1 MDKLQAARDRIN
13 EIDAQMRRLFE
24 ERIAA
29 VSDVLAYKRE
39 HNLPV
44 FDSKREQQVIE
55 RNLSELCD
63 QTLAPHY
70 RRYIQSL
77 MDITKDWERAE
88 LKQNTVAFA
97 GAEGAFAWQA
107 TRGLFPD
114 YRYQICEDF
123 AEVFREVLE
132 ERAAFGVIPFE
143 NSYSGEVGEVFDLLF
158 RHPCHISAIWDLPV
172 CQNLLALPDATLA
185 DIKTVV
191 SHPQALSQCAPFL
204 QAHGLTPQAY
214 ANTALAAQY
223 VADKGD
229 KSLAAIASRD
239 SAELYGLNIL
249 ADSINGSSTN
259 TTRFIVIGKEL
270 PQTGSRFNLLF
281 TVNHHAGQLAQV
293 MSLIGDMGFNME
305 SIKSRPIKDLPWQ
318 YYFYVEIEGNLAD
331 ERTQQLLAKLK
342 VNCDTLKI
350 LGSYDIKQLD
360 KPAY

>member
-1 MDKLQAARDRIN
+1 MDKLQAAREKIN
-13 EIDAQMRRLFE
+13 TIDAQMASLFE

-29 VSDVLAYKRE
+29 VSEVLAYKRE

-44 FDSKREQQVIE
+44 FDSEREQQVIE
-55 RNLSELCD
+55 RNLALLQNDS
-63 QTLAPHY
+63 LAPYY
-70 RRYIQSL
+70 RRCIQSL

-107 TRGLFPD
+107 ARELFPD

-172 CQNLLALPDATLA
+172 CQNLLAVPGASLA
-185 DIKTVV
+185 DIQTVV
-191 SHPQALSQCAPFL
+191 SHPQALSQCTPFL
-204 QAHGLTPQAY
+204 QAHSLNPQAHT
-214 ANTALAAQY
+214 NTALAAQY
-223 VADKGD
+223 VAEKGD
-229 KSLAAIASRD
+229 KTLAAIASRD

-249 ADSINGSSTN
+249 AEAINGSSTN
-259 TTRFIVIGKEL
+259 TTRFIVIGKDL

-281 TVNHHAGQLAQV
+281 TVNHHAGQLAHV

-318 YYFYVEIEGNLAD
+318 YYFYVEIEGSLAE
-331 ERTQQLLAKLK
+331 ERTQQLLTKLK
-342 VNCDTLKI
+342 ADCDTLKL
-350 LGSYDIKQLD
+350 LGSYDIKQLI
-360 KPAY
+360 K